1 MNLINNFHLKVIPNF
16 SYKKERISL
25 PLRNKDYYLFNLLHK
40 KYKEK
45 HECPKLSEGEF
56 INNNKPLKKP
66 KKLLKIK
73 ELNLDSIYVRK
84 YIKNT
89 KKEESAKN
97 IDNNHNIFI
106 IKSKKLLTKL
116 CLSRFITKDKTKID
130 NLKLSNPNNALTI
143 TPLNNFNNNNFQVRK
158 YNKKNRLLKKLKKS
172 YTYKSYEEKEI
183 NKLNE
188 NYFLSNSLKNI
199 NSKQKKLYLNN
210 NKISEG
216 TQINSDTIN
225 LMNIKIITTIY
236 RRKYCSPKSIIFH
249 RELKKFQSTDNI
261 RYI

>member
-40 KYKEK
+40 KYIEK

-84 YIKNT
+84 YIKDT
-89 KKEESAKN
+89 KKEESVKN

-116 CLSRFITKDKTKID
+116 CSSRFITKDKTKID

-158 YNKKNRLLKKLKKS
+158 YNKKID
-172 YTYKSYEEKEI
+172 Y
-183 NKLNE
+183 
-188 NYFLSNSLKNI
+188 
-199 NSKQKKLYLNN
+199 
-210 NKISEG
+210 
-216 TQINSDTIN
+216 
-225 LMNIKIITTIY
+225 
-236 RRKYCSPKSIIFH
+236 
-249 RELKKFQSTDNI
+249 
-261 RYI
+261 

>member
-1 MNLINNFHLKVIPNF
+1 M
-16 SYKKERISL
+16 
-25 PLRNKDYYLFNLLHK
+25 
-40 KYKEK
+40 
-45 HECPKLSEGEF
+45 
-56 INNNKPLKKP
+56 
-66 KKLLKIK
+66 
-73 ELNLDSIYVRK
+73 
-84 YIKNT
+84 
-89 KKEESAKN
+89 
-97 IDNNHNIFI
+97 
-106 IKSKKLLTKL
+106 
-116 CLSRFITKDKTKID
+116 
-130 NLKLSNPNNALTI
+130 
-143 TPLNNFNNNNFQVRK
+143 RK

-216 TQINSDTIN
+216 TQINSDIIN
-225 LMNIKIITTIY
+225 LMNKKIITTIY
-236 RRKYCSPKSIIFH
+236 RRKYCSPKNIIFQ